1 MANTIKQLLLIFGY
15 TANSKTGTDNRKMNK
30 NSLAKKIQ
38 LVIKRSIDVIA
49 AIIALLLSSPVFL
62 CIAIAIKLTSRGPVF
77 FRQDRLGKDASIF
90 KLYKFRTMIV
100 GAINIGK
107 GLSVTEKDPRIT
119 SVGTFLRKTSLD
131 EIPQLINVLKGDIS
145 FVGPRPTVPQHLEY
159 YGEFEKKRLEVKP
172 GITGLAMV
180 KGRASIP
187 WSKRIEYDVEYVDN
201 FSLWLDLKILLQTI
215 WVVIRRKNV
224 YYDYEKNGPP
234 FDLKKPE
241 VKTINK
247 S

>member
-1 MANTIKQLLLIFGY
+1 
-15 TANSKTGTDNRKMNK
+15 MNK
-30 NSLAKKIQ
+30 NSLTMKTQ
-38 LVIKRSIDVIA
+38 LAIKRLIDISV
-49 AIIALLLSSPVFL
+49 AIIALILISPLLMCTALLIKLSS
-62 CIAIAIKLTSRGPVF
+62 KGPVF
-77 FRQDRLGKDASIF
+77 FLQDRLGKDAKVF

-100 GAINIGK
+100 GAVNIGK

-119 SVGTFLRKTSLD
+119 PVGAFLRKISLD

-145 FVGPRPTVPQHLEY
+145 LVGPRPTVPQHLEY
-159 YGEFEKKRLEVKP
+159 YGEFEKRRLEVKP

-201 FSLWLDLKILLQTI
+201 FSLWLDLKILVQTI

-241 VKTINK
+241 VKTTNK